1 MMRTCESSF
10 VCFSLVGEG
19 HELMRICDSLQQKL
33 NESEHAL
40 KDLQDQRLV
49 TEKDIVIKTKSIF
62 IDRDK
67 CMAHR
72 TRYPTMS
79 RLLGNQ

>member
-1 MMRTCESSF
+1 
-10 VCFSLVGEG
+10 VCVASLVGEG

-62 IDRDK
+62 IDRNK
-67 CMAHR
+67 CMTHR